1 MSAEPSGSFPIMQI
15 AKAAGAD
22 YGDVLQVA
30 QLMSDFRTG
39 GDIPRGRARLYMDAA
54 NRIMNQIGGLAYG
67 RMIAG
72 PIVARL

>member
-1 MSAEPSGSFPIMQI
+1 MAESSYPLMQI

-30 QLMSDFRTG
+30 YLMREFKHGNTV
-39 GDIPRGRARLYMDAA
+39 PRARARACMNAGT
-54 NRIMNQIGGLAYG
+54 RIMNRIGGMAYG
-67 RMIAG
+67 RQIVG